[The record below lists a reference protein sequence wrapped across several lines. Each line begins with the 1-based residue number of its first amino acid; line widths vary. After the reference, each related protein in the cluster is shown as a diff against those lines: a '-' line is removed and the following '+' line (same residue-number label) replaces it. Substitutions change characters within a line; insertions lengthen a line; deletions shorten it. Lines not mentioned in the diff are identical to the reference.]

1 MIDMQMTKEWRHV
14 CERIEAAADKH
25 AARYPE
31 MENAIRRQT
40 EAFCAQASPAET
52 DELLDRILE
61 ANDITASWTRDE
73 QSAEV
78 PKDRVDESN
87 VESFPA
93 SDPPNWSPTII

>member
-14 CERIEAAADKH
+14 CDRIEAAADRH
-25 AARYPE
+25 AARYPD

-40 EAFCAQASPAET
+40 AEFCALPPPMET
-52 DELLDRILE
+52 DELLDRILA

-73 QSAEV
+73 ESVEF
-78 PKDRVDESN
+78 PKDQVDESS